1 LAARPGERSLMLNLG
16 RSCEAQG
23 DIDAARASYRDV
35 FEHFRDEIA
44 AIEYV
49 NFVFRHDTAD
59 GVLAAV
65 EAALP
70 FLGDDYRRA
79 FLASAAAAMLRENRR
94 DEAAGLLQRVL
105 VVGGQPGAGRAVIK
119 ALAEHYR
126 QPELDAI
133 LVS

>member
-1 LAARPGERSLMLNLG
+1 
-16 RSCEAQG
+16 
-23 DIDAARASYRDV
+23 
-35 FEHFRDEIA
+35 
-44 AIEYV
+44 V
-49 NFVFRHDTAD
+49 NFVFRHDAAD